1 MDEYAPRL
9 WLILAYKVPSEPTR
23 IRTGVWRQVKALGCL
38 HLQQA
43 VWLLPQTAQT
53 EAELQKLAERIE
65 EMGGE
70 ASLLSTSSQS
80 PAWEERTIAGFNRA
94 RDEEYNEVVENEER
108 FEDEIRRETRKEK
121 FTFAEM
127 EDMEADWE
135 KLKRWHERVVA
146 RDFFGA
152 PGRQEAEARLEEG
165 ERMLE
170 GFNRRVYE
178 HEGVEES
185 VNGEEE
191 GQ

>member
-1 MDEYAPRL
+1 MERRAPRE

-23 IRTGVWRQVKALGCL
+23 IRTYAWRQVKALGCL
-38 HLQQA
+38 HLQHA
-43 VWLLPQTAQT
+43 VWMLPKTTQT
-53 EAELQKLAERIE
+53 ETELQKLSARIE

-70 ASLLSTSSQS
+70 ASLLSATSQS
-80 PAWEERTIAGFNRA
+80 PTWEERTIAGFNRG
-94 RDEEYNEVVENEER
+94 RDEEYAEVVENEER

-135 KLKRWHERVVA
+135 KLKKWQERVVA

-152 PGRQEAEARLEEG
+152 QGRQEAEARLAEG
-165 ERMLE
+165 EKMLE
-170 GFNRRVYE
+170 EFNRRVYQ

-185 VNGEEE
+185 LKGE
-191 GQ
+191 

>member
-1 MDEYAPRL
+1 MEAQVPRR
-9 WLILAYKVPSEPTR
+9 WLILAYKVPQEPTR
-23 IRTGVWRQVKALGCL
+23 IRTYVWRQVRALGCL

-43 VWLLPQTAQT
+43 VWLLPKTPAT
-53 EAELQKLAERIE
+53 EAELQRLSARIE

-70 ASLLSTSSQS
+70 SSLLATTSQS
-80 PAWEERTIAGFNRA
+80 PEWEARTIAGFNRA
-94 RDEEYNEVVENEER
+94 RDEEFAEVVENEER

-152 PGRQEAEARLEEG
+152 QGRRESEARLAEG
-165 ERMLE
+165 EKLLGE
-170 GFNRRVYE
+170 FTSRVYE
-178 HEGVEES
+178 HEGFQES
-185 VNGEEE
+185 RKAE
-191 GQ
+191 QADK